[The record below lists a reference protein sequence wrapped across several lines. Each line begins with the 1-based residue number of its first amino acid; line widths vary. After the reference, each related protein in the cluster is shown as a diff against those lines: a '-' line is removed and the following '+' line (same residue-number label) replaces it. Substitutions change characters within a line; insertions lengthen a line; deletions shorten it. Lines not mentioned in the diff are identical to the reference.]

1 MMASITGIL
10 LLGGSGTRLRPLT
23 NFVNKHLLPVYN
35 APMALHAV
43 RFLNASKI
51 TELILSVNPGDLEM
65 FERALRKDAPHGVG
79 LRFVAQDGVKGTARA
94 IEICEPLIK
103 TPIVAT
109 LWGDNLFEYALASSV
124 ATFAGGP
131 HGGRIHTAVVSN
143 PHEFGVVEL
152 SDGHIISIEDNPQH
166 PKSHVVTTGFML
178 FKTAALFSR
187 MQCSALNAR
196 AEHDMMDIVR
206 DLLSCGILDHRPVNG
221 WWKDA
226 GTSLDTLYDTTTLV
240 RDRGVN
246 KDEQQA

>member
-1 MMASITGIL
+1 MMNSITGIL
-10 LLGGSGTRLRPLT
+10 LLGGSGIRLRPLT

-43 RFLNASKI
+43 RFLISSGI
-51 TELILSVNPGDLEM
+51 TNLILSVNPGDMEM
-65 FERALRKDAPHGVG
+65 FKRAFSEEVPHGIG
-79 LRFVAQDGVKGTARA
+79 MRFVAQDGAKGTARA
-94 IEICEPLIK
+94 IEICEPLIR

-109 LWGDNLFEYALASSV
+109 LWGDNLFEYGQPSSV

-131 HGGRIHTAVVSN
+131 HAGRIHTAEVSN
-143 PHEFGVVEL
+143 PQDFGVVEL
-152 SDGHIISIEDNPQH
+152 SDGRIVGIEDKPER

-187 MQCSALNAR
+187 IQCAALNAR
-196 AEHDMMDIVR
+196 AEHDMMDIVL
-206 DLLSCGILDHRPVNG
+206 DLLSCGLLDYRPVNG
-221 WWKDA
+221 WWIDA
-226 GTSLDTLYDTTTLV
+226 GTSFDTLYDATILV